1 MPSQSSKMVYS
12 VCCPKIGFL
21 TMSCSVCG
29 FHKNKKKLDIE
40 LNYFGRFL
48 FCKFSCG
55 MMCIH
60 KYQSDSYKDLAVLKN
75 QTNWFSRLISLFF
88 ILFYTA
94 FFSAAISLKL
104 LTLEK
109 RNYIC

>member
-60 KYQSDSYKDLAVLKN
+60 KYQSDSYKDLVFLKN
-75 QTNWFSRLISLFF
+75 YVPTIPSLINFCIF
-88 ILFYTA
+88 
-94 FFSAAISLKL
+94 
-104 LTLEK
+104 LTLTK
-109 RNYIC
+109 KQSLIA